1 MRIRMAGA
9 MALACVCGNAAAG
22 YGFDPVVAL
31 APDAVGASSVAVGDV
46 TGDGRA
52 DVVTLGTGTHAFYR
66 NKVVVYPQTSTGGF
80 AAPVT
85 HDFSEVAG
93 TFSPRTLSLADMDAD
108 GALDIV
114 VAYEA
119 DFQRRVSILR
129 NNSGAFEIATYAT
142 ASRVDGLHFMD
153 VDLDSHLDIVA
164 NSWASEARILFGNG
178 SGAIR
183 SEAGV
188 SIAFASSGFQLAD
201 MDGDGRR
208 DLVYSTYQGV
218 VMQRHQNGSF
228 SSTQRMLLPATS
240 YSFNPATLGD
250 FNGDGRGDI
259 AVSKYTYSGSY
270 VHVYLQDRNGAFRR
284 SQLLSTPGVF
294 SSDRMAAHDMNG
306 DGRDDLVRM
315 TFGGMVELYLARPLG
330 FAPAATFVGDDAGTG
345 LAIGDLN
352 ADGRADL
359 ALANRSISLM
369 LSRGEPI
376 ESDLGVYLGLAPTAA
391 VIRVENLG
399 DLASTSF
406 TLTAKFD
413 SRSGTLVFGALP
425 VGCGASNWNGYTEIS
440 CFNQQ
445 PLTAGQFRN
454 YTFTFTRSAP
464 STANTLTAVAR
475 ISQANDLR
483 QDNNVVY
490 RQLNIAAA
498 ASVTPP
504 APAPAP
510 MTRKR

>member
-1 MRIRMAGA
+1 MHIRMACA
-9 MALACVCGNAAAG
+9 IALACMCGDAAAS

-31 APDAVGASSVAVGDV
+31 APDAVGATSVGVGDV

-66 NKVVVYPQTSTGGF
+66 SKVVVYAQTSTGGF

-85 HDFSEVAG
+85 HEFSPVTG
-93 TFSPRTLSLADMDAD
+93 TFSPRTLALADMDAD

-119 DFQRRVSILR
+119 DFQNRVSILR
-129 NNSGAFEIATYAT
+129 NNGGAFEIATYAS
-142 ASRVDGLHFMD
+142 ASRLEGLHFMD

-164 NSWASEARILFGNG
+164 SSWLSEARILFGNG
-178 SGAIR
+178 GGGIR
-183 SEAGV
+183 SETAV
-188 SIAFASSGFQLAD
+188 STGYASSGFQLAD

-208 DLVYSTYQGV
+208 DLVYSTFQGV
-218 VMQRHQNGSF
+218 VMQRHQNGGF
-228 SSTQRMLLPATS
+228 SSAQRMLLTWNS
-240 YSFNPATLGD
+240 YSSNPATLGD

-259 AVSKYTYSGSY
+259 AVSKYTYPGSY
-270 VHVYLQDRNGAFRR
+270 IHVYLQDRSGAFRR
-284 SQLLSTPGVF
+284 SQLLSAPGGF
-294 SSDRMAAHDMNG
+294 SSGRMAAHDMNG

-315 TFGGMVELYLARPLG
+315 TFGGQIELYLARPLG
-330 FAPAATFVGDDAGTG
+330 FAPAAMFVGDDAGTG
-345 LAIGDLN
+345 YAIGDLN

-359 ALANRSISLM
+359 ALADRGISLM

-406 TLTAKFD
+406 TLTARFD

-425 VGCGASNWNGYTEIS
+425 VGCGASNWYGYTEVS
-440 CFNQQ
+440 CYSQQ
-445 PLTAGQFRN
+445 PLAAGEFRN

-464 STANTLTAVAR
+464 STANTLTAYAR
-475 ISQANDLR
+475 ISHANDLR
-483 QDNNVVY
+483 QDNNVAY
-490 RQLNIAAA
+490 RQLNIAAPA
-498 ASVTPP
+498 PVTQP
-504 APAPAP
+504 APAPT
-510 MTRKR
+510 TRKR